1 MATFWLMGHLVPF
14 YTHMA
19 LNIFLDFVVIAGVDD
34 EIFPRLAALRFGAQ
48 LIGDWMRGRFQIAF
62 AVDGDCAAAAVDWQ
76 TPANE
81 VAVS

>member
-1 MATFWLMGHLVPF
+1 MANFLIDGPLGIAR
-14 YTHMA
+14 A

-48 LIGDWMRGRFQIAF
+48 LVGDWMRGRFQIAF
-62 AVDGDCAAAAVDWQ
+62 AVDGDCAAAAAAAADWQ